1 MKKVQVVYDEMKLGE
16 TANTANEE
24 EFKAS
29 TGWLKNFMRH
39 NHLSLRR
46 KTYIA
51 QKDPD
56 RLVAKVVACVLQV
69 MYQSIPSLTIP
80 PGL

>member
-1 MKKVQVVYDEMKLGE
+1 MKKAQVVYDEMKLGE

-29 TGWLKNFMRH
+29 TGWLKNFMRR

-46 KTYIA
+46 KTSIA
-51 QKDPD
+51 QKDP
-56 RLVAKVVACVLQV
+56 VVWLLKLFLMFCK
-69 MYQSIPSLTIP
+69 
-80 PGL
+80 